1 MNYKENVRSEKIVSE
16 IRNIYLNENGEIIL
30 GKDILKTLRLQDSKV
45 VCIVDSDQIILR
57 NPTSITE
64 RLFGC
69 CGVSSKEEYD
79 FHIEIERFGGPIDEG
94 K

>member
-1 MNYKENVRSEKIVSE
+1 VSE

-30 GKDILKTLRLQDSKV
+30 GKDILETLHLQDDKV

-57 NPTSITE
+57 NPASIAE

-69 CGVSSKEEYD
+69 CGLSSKEEYD
-79 FHIEIERFGGPIDEG
+79 FHIELERFELSMVFWYNT
-94 K
+94 